1 MVSDNWMTSQVQ
13 KEASFYNK
21 ILFADAQMLPDYQ
34 LNGLTSM
41 I

>member
-1 MVSDNWMTSQVQ
+1 MVSDNWRTSQVQ

-21 ILFADAQMLPDYQ
+21 KLFADAQMFPDYE